1 MHRRLEM
8 KYSELHRIILRNGWS
23 LLPDKGKGSHRRYT
37 KNGRIYTVP
46 NHGSKEIDNEMA
58 KKILKELGINR

>member
-1 MHRRLEM
+1 MN
-8 KYSELHRIILRNGWS
+8 I
-23 LLPDKGKGSHRRYT
+23 RYT

-46 NHGSKEIDNEMA
+46 DHGSKEIDNEMA